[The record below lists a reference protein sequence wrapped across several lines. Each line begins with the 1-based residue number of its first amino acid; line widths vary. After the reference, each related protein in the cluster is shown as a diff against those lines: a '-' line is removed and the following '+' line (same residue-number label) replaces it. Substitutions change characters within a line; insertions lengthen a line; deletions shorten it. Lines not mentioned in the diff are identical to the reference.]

1 LPIHVGGVLVQFC
14 DAVALF
20 LSVYNTQ
27 SSNVPS
33 LRQKLIFQ
41 MWPISELRRASAKR
55 MSRPPLSHWQY
66 PVLFRF

>member
-20 LSVYNTQ
+20 LS

-66 PVLFRF
+66 PVLYRF